1 MLYRRRLLI
10 LACGLIVSMSLP
22 ATAQQPPNLV
32 GTWKGMGN
40 VAHIGPTPYRAAK
53 GSGANLP
60 ANDIEFTYVITNQ
73 QGNRFAGESSAGKF
87 KETIIGAVQPDN
99 RGGIMLDDDGQYFF
113 TLVDPNT
120 MDVCY
125 NHHYPTS
132 KAVGCFRVTR
142 SR

>member
-1 MLYRRRLLI
+1 MFHQRSLLV
-10 LACGLIVSMSLP
+10 AAALIAAMSLP
-22 ATAQQPPNLV
+22 AAAQQPPKMV
-32 GTWKGMGN
+32 GTWKGTGN
-40 VAHIGPTPYRAAK
+40 VAHIGPTPYRAAE
-53 GSGANLP
+53 GTGVNLP
-60 ANDIEFTYVITNQ
+60 ANDIEFTYVIKDQ
-73 QGNRFAGESSAGKF
+73 QGNRFAGEASAGKF

-99 RGGIMLDDDGQYFF
+99 RGGVMLDDDGQYLF
-113 TLVDPNT
+113 TLIDPNT